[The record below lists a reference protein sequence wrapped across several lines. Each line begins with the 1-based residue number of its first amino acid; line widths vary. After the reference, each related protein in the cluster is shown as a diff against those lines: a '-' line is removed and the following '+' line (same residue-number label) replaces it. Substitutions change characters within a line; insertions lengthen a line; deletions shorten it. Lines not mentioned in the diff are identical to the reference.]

1 MDFLKAQFIR
11 IQEQLAGLTATQ
23 KMLVFSLLTIM
34 VMTLL
39 WWSRW
44 AGEPE
49 MSPLLDNQTLS
60 TEDIGQISANLD
72 AQGIPHEVI
81 NNTVYVPADRKLEI
95 MAVLGY
101 SNALPRNFEDGFDS
115 IVKEMNWLDPPDKTA
130 EMFLRA
136 KEQTLKSMIRRWPGV
151 ADAEVVIDAT
161 EKSDLDDTDVKPVAT
176 VAITTDRNGHANPR
190 TMAEAAADMVCGSKA
205 GLARGNIRVAVDGIS
220 VPIRDRSDDSPDG
233 DDDAVTMQK
242 NYEDLYQKKIEHAL
256 QDIDGVIVSVTVKVD
271 TSETTTTIHKIDPK
285 QTVSVQTHSEESNTE
300 QDAQQAS
307 SSEEPGAVPNTS
319 NAPMALPSESGGG
332 GGGGTSSTLE
342 KNDFDTDHGTQN
354 EVIRQGAGDA
364 TVAAASVRIPRSYF
378 VRTYKTENGKD
389 PDDPAAFT
397 AYINTQLAQIHD
409 EVKGC
414 AVFPSDDALY
424 VGVFS
429 DVPQPDLP
437 VGQGTSASSV
447 TGAMTGHVKEIGIG
461 GLALV
466 SLFMVSMMVRKA
478 GPAAAGGVTQPLA
491 GDNGNTLSGNEAV
504 VGSAAE
510 DTASLDGMELDEE
523 AVKAQRMLDQ
533 VQQMITANPDS
544 AANLVKRWLNR

>member
-319 NAPMALPSESGGG
+319 NAPMAEG
-332 GGGGTSSTLE
+332 E
-342 KNDFDTDHGTQN
+342 
-354 EVIRQGAGDA
+354 
-364 TVAAASVRIPRSYF
+364 
-378 VRTYKTENGKD
+378 
-389 PDDPAAFT
+389 PAA
-397 AYINTQLAQIHD
+397 HW
-409 EVKGC
+409 
-414 AVFPSDDALY
+414 
-424 VGVFS
+424 
-429 DVPQPDLP
+429 
-437 VGQGTSASSV
+437 
-447 TGAMTGHVKEIGIG
+447 
-461 GLALV
+461 
-466 SLFMVSMMVRKA
+466 RKMIST
-478 GPAAAGGVTQPLA
+478 P
-491 GDNGNTLSGNEAV
+491 
-504 VGSAAE
+504 
-510 DTASLDGMELDEE
+510 
-523 AVKAQRMLDQ
+523 
-533 VQQMITANPDS
+533 ITARRT
-544 AANLVKRWLNR
+544 K